1 MLTYREQLI
10 IEASKWTS
18 DCESVLNDLVTRRTM
33 IVSLKIGSFFKRLDD
48 SVNVRTMSMALYLL
62 EGSN

>member
-33 IVSLKIGSFFKRLDD
+33 IVSLKIGSFFKRLCKRPYNEHGII
-48 SVNVRTMSMALYLL
+48 SP
-62 EGSN
+62 